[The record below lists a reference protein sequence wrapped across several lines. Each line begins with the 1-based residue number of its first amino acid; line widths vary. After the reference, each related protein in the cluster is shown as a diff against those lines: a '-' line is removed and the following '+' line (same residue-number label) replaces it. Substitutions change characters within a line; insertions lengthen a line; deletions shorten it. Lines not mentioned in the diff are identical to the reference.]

1 MFPEDD
7 PSVRDDNT
15 NYSEQQIDSEFA
27 KYLDRDYWERKKHA
41 QVIFHIPFM
50 NVDFYFILFSYRK
63 LLPLHLANFH
73 FPCLQLHIT
82 RDSPRMPLEQITIT
96 MTGHRMY
103 RPQAHFNNL
112 VPNKIILVQIYR
124 FLDHPKL

>member
-41 QVIFHIPFM
+41 QVIFH
-50 NVDFYFILFSYRK
+50 L
-63 LLPLHLANFH
+63 
-73 FPCLQLHIT
+73 
-82 RDSPRMPLEQITIT
+82 
-96 MTGHRMY
+96 
-103 RPQAHFNNL
+103 
-112 VPNKIILVQIYR
+112 
-124 FLDHPKL
+124 